1 MKNYSLLAADTSAKT
16 ATVALYE
23 NGVLIAEYTQNI
35 GLTHSEGFLPL
46 VENILSA
53 TKRDIKNIDYFAVT
67 VGPGSFTGL
76 RIGVAT
82 VKGLAHAVNKPLVE
96 VSTLDALAENAPH
109 FSGYV
114 CPMLDARR
122 QEVYAAVY
130 KDGKKIMEDTPLSL
144 TELFAF
150 LKEHRGKVLFLGDGA
165 INYRDVIQKA
175 LKNKA
180 VFAPAHVVLQRAS
193 SVGIAAMKQLES
205 GNTVSYSDISIR
217 YLKASQPEQQL
228 LNKQKENNNVD

>member
-1 MKNYSLLAADTSAKT
+1 MKNYRILAADTSAKT

-23 NGVLIAEYTQNI
+23 NGVMVAEYTQNI

-46 VENILSA
+46 VESLLSA
-53 TKRDIKNIDYFAVT
+53 TKRELSEIDYFAVT
-67 VGPGSFTGL
+67 NGPGSFTGL

-96 VSTLDALAENAPH
+96 VSTLDALAENIAH

-114 CPMLDARR
+114 CPILDARR

-130 KDGKKIMEDTPLSL
+130 KNGVKIMEDTPLPL

-150 LKEHRGKVLFLGDGA
+150 FKEHRGKVLFLGDGA
-165 INYRDVIQKA
+165 VNYRDVILKA
-175 LKNKA
+175 LKDKA
-180 VFAPAHVVLQRAS
+180 VFAPNHLILQRAS
-193 SVGIAAMKQLES
+193 SVGISAMRQIES
-205 GNTVSYSDISIR
+205 EDTVSYGEISIR

-228 LNKQKENNNVD
+228 LQKEQKAQKE